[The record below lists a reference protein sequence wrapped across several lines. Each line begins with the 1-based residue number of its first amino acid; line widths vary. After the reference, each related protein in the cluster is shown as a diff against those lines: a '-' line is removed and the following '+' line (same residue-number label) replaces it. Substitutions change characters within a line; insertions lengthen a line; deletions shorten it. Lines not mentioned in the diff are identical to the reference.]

1 MPKTRKPR
9 PKNQREILNEAL
21 GDAAADPTS
30 TGRPFPDVM
39 NRGNDVSTK
48 GDRVKDVSISLIDI
62 DTAII
67 KYIENKIKPSITQDG
82 NRIPVPVMY
91 GFPERWATI
100 QEKGY
105 LREYSG
111 RFIAPVIVLKRDSME
126 ANRTL
131 GTKIDANR
139 PQNIHAFE
147 TSYTKKN
154 QYDNFAALSNRIPVK
169 EFRLVVMPEYV
180 TLKYSAV
187 IFTNQL
193 EQNNKIIEALQYAAN
208 TYWGEEGRFQFR
220 ANISSFATSTEYSV
234 GQDRTTRTN
243 FDITLNGYIIP
254 DTVNRDLSYPKK
266 FLSKA
271 QLIFNLETDVTDI
284 FTVASKKKDTVKGQ
298 AVLFPTPPQ
307 AITVAS
313 ASNDVVIYLAT
324 IVTKTGGDLVVVNNN
339 TLRVLNSTIYTA
351 PSPLP
356 PTDKSQFNVVIN
368 NTYLPNNLLT
378 SVTQNGSNID
388 IVIDTVALGYNLT
401 IIEDL
406 TSISIIGKFA

>member
-131 GTKIDANR
+131 GTKIGANR

-339 TLRVLNSTIYTA
+339 TLRVLNSTIYAA

>member
-21 GDAAADPTS
+21 GDVVADPTS
-30 TGRPFPDVM
+30 NGRPFSDIM

-48 GDRVKDVSISLIDI
+48 GDRVKDASISLIDI
-62 DTAII
+62 DTSII

-220 ANISSFATSTEYSV
+220 ANISSFSTSTEYSV

-271 QLIFNLETDVTDI
+271 QLIFNLETDVTDV
-284 FTVASKKKDTVKGQ
+284 FTIASKKKDTVKGQ
-298 AVLFPTPPQ
+298 AVVFPTPPQ
-307 AITVAS
+307 TIVVAT

-324 IVTKTGGDLVVVNNN
+324 IVTKTGGNLFIVNNN
-339 TLRVLNSTIYTA
+339 TLRVLNSMIYAA

-356 PTDKSQFNVVIN
+356 PTDKSQFSVVIN
-368 NTYLPNNLLT
+368 NTYLPNNLLI
-378 SVTQNGSNID
+378 SLTQNGSNID
-388 IVIDTVALGYNLT
+388 IVIDTTALGYNLT
-401 IIEDL
+401 SIQDL
-406 TSISIIGKFA
+406 TSISVIGKFA

>member
-21 GDAAADPTS
+21 GDVVADPAS
-30 TGRPFPDVM
+30 SGRPFSDIA

-48 GDRVKDVSISLIDI
+48 GDRVKDISISLIDI
-62 DTAII
+62 DTSII
-67 KYIENKIKPSITQDG
+67 KYIEDKIKPSITQDG

-126 ANRTL
+126 ANRAL

-154 QYDNFAALSNRIPVK
+154 QYDNFSALSNRIPVK

-220 ANISSFATSTEYSV
+220 ANISSFSTSTEYSV

-298 AVLFPTPPQ
+298 AVVFPTAPQ
-307 AITVAS
+307 TITVAN
-313 ASNDVVIYLAT
+313 ASNDVVTYLAT
-324 IVTKTGGDLVVVNNN
+324 IVTKTGGDLAVVNSN

-356 PTDKSQFNVVIN
+356 PTDKSQFSVVIN
-368 NTYLPNNLLT
+368 NTYLPNNLLI
-378 SVTQNGSNID
+378 SLTQNGPNID

-401 IIEDL
+401 SIQNL
-406 TSISIIGKFA
+406 TSISVIGKFA